1 MATGLAFAGN
11 SQLVGGML
19 RPILILVLLAGC
31 SPTYSPDTYAATAV
45 QQANKVEQGT
55 IVGVRKVAVQATGT
69 TGAVAGA
76 AAGGIAGSQAP
87 VGSALTT
94 LGGTLVGG
102 LVGTGIERATGDT
115 TAFEYIVRKGN
126 GEMVSV
132 TQKDAT
138 ALAIGQKVL
147 VISGSQARIVGDY
160 TVPVEPQAPV
170 AEVAVVPLPLKNEPL
185 PEQSAG
191 APVLPAPP

>member
-1 MATGLAFAGN
+1 
-11 SQLVGGML
+11 ML
-19 RPILILVLLAGC
+19 RPIFAFVLLAGC
-31 SPTYSPDTYAATAV
+31 SPNYSPDTYAAVAV

-55 IVGVRKVAVQATGT
+55 VVGVRKVAVQATGA

-87 VGSALTT
+87 VGTALTT

-132 TQKDAT
+132 TQKDET

-160 TVPVEPQAPV
+160 TVPVEPVKPA
-170 AEVAVVPLPLKNEPL
+170 AEVAVVPLPLKNQPL
-185 PEQSAG
+185 SAPMPEQPAG
-191 APVLPAPP
+191 APDAPAQP